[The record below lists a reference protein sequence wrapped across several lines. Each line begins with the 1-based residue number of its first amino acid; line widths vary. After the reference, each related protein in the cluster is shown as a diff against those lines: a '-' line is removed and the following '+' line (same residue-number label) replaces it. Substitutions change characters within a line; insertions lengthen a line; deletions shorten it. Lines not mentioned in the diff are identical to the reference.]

1 MTADRCAHFEM
12 VLSVD
17 GPEINPC
24 LCTRLTEHSSRTR
37 LPGTS
42 LSFAD
47 HPCLPHPFFSQVEIR
62 RPARE
67 LEACRPSR
75 TRSEITQPQTCRIV
89 FCVRAPTTEPA
100 LTPPFIPIR
109 DCLLSFWCMLRAQV
123 VRLASRLSTQKRL
136 RHVRCCIRRSAGH
149 RSRCGCSQHFIPSG
163 ATSFSA
169 RSARLSADFC
179 ALEVAERRERG
190 CTVEWRH
197 VSHVDVHRTSM
208 WGDTFCVS

>member
-1 MTADRCAHFEM
+1 MD
-12 VLSVD
+12 D
-17 GPEINPC
+17 
-24 LCTRLTEHSSRTR
+24 SSHTH
-37 LPGTS
+37 LPGTG

-47 HPCLPHPFFSQVEIR
+47 HPCLHRPSFSQTEIR

-67 LEACRPSR
+67 LKACRPFR
-75 TRSEITQPQTCRIV
+75 TRSEIALPQTSRID
-89 FCVRAPTTEPA
+89 FFVRTQTTEPA
-100 LTPPFIPIR
+100 LAPPFVPIR

-169 RSARLSADFC
+169 RSARLSAGFV
-179 ALEVAERRERG
+179 ALEVAERRERA
-190 CTVEWRH
+190 CTVECTH